1 MAGTVS
7 VTLRIPAEL
16 CNRLDNLGK
25 NTDRTR
31 SWLITKA
38 LKQYLD
44 EAEQEVSDVIEGIR
58 AADAGDLISGE
69 EVGRMIQAI
78 ANIRALRGRNG
89 KVTVEELLS
98 ARDEGRKY

>member
-1 MAGTVS
+1 MSYNDYIAATVS

-16 CNRLDNLGK
+16 CDRLDKLGQ

-44 EAEQEVSDVIEGIR
+44 EAEQEVSDVLEGIR

-69 EVGRMIQAI
+69 EVGRMIQELVK
-78 ANIRALRGRNG
+78 AN
-89 KVTVEELLS
+89 KV
-98 ARDEGRKY
+98 A